1 MNMLRW
7 SISIF
12 SILIALASIPLTI
25 YTNIL
30 NSSTSLVIN
39 VNKFININ
47 DIIKQFI
54 MAGRNKLWIN
64 VEYGDIDIH
73 YNDHIVSCTENS
85 NIIIP
90 TDILGISSNNTAIIS
105 VIPSLFGMSAEK
117 SSETIAIINGTIG
130 TILGLITAIIGNLEN
145 IDGIRKLFKNKQII
159 KGNGN
164 IVNGQNGDNNI
175 NGINNTTIIK
185 IDKSESD
192 NEKEMKNEIENSTS
206 NDSKNISETNNGH
219 ICKSQDSYSEPII
232 TTTTIISNDNIFDHE
247 HKSNIIKINPIHIQ
261 LAKEDSFHLNG
272 SVQNTPKLSHN
283 DTFINKQEIT
293 GNNNTI
299 TSQNG
304 KLNVNGNNN
313 QTIYV
318 ENVNIDQ
325 TSANVQLEQN
335 VKDISKFMIDKNDTN
350 AINIVVQRENEIIEN
365 GKTKSVS
372 RFTISCI
379 PHNMD
384 EVKTLKRKQEE
395 KCNKRLN
402 RDVKCTSL
410 YLANKMKEMNSTLE
424 SLKDQIKEKEFN
436 LNNYNVHSN
445 ENMNS
450 SCKTVLSKNEEASRS
465 KEEIIHTKDYV
476 LEISSQNKSYD
487 ESIPSKDA
495 LLEMNYI
502 REHTTSPEHI
512 YSCSIFAHNEK
523 SIESFKNNEHIKN
536 KYIKK

>member
-175 NGINNTTIIK
+175 NGINNTTII
-185 IDKSESD
+185 
-192 NEKEMKNEIENSTS
+192 
-206 NDSKNISETNNGH
+206 
-219 ICKSQDSYSEPII
+219 
-232 TTTTIISNDNIFDHE
+232 SNDNIFDHE

-293 GNNNTI
+293 GNNNTV

-523 SIESFKNNEHIKN
+523 SIESLKNNEHIKN

>member
-192 NEKEMKNEIENSTS
+192 NEK
-206 NDSKNISETNNGH
+206 
-219 ICKSQDSYSEPII
+219 
-232 TTTTIISNDNIFDHE
+232 
-247 HKSNIIKINPIHIQ
+247 
-261 LAKEDSFHLNG
+261 
-272 SVQNTPKLSHN
+272 
-283 DTFINKQEIT
+283 
-293 GNNNTI
+293 
-299 TSQNG
+299 
-304 KLNVNGNNN
+304 
-313 QTIYV
+313 
-318 ENVNIDQ
+318 
-325 TSANVQLEQN
+325 
-335 VKDISKFMIDKNDTN
+335 
-350 AINIVVQRENEIIEN
+350 R
-365 GKTKSVS
+365 
-372 RFTISCI
+372 
-379 PHNMD
+379 
-384 EVKTLKRKQEE
+384 
-395 KCNKRLN
+395 
-402 RDVKCTSL
+402 
-410 YLANKMKEMNSTLE
+410 
-424 SLKDQIKEKEFN
+424 
-436 LNNYNVHSN
+436 
-445 ENMNS
+445 
-450 SCKTVLSKNEEASRS
+450 NEE
-465 KEEIIHTKDYV
+465 
-476 LEISSQNKSYD
+476 
-487 ESIPSKDA
+487 
-495 LLEMNYI
+495 
-502 REHTTSPEHI
+502 
-512 YSCSIFAHNEK
+512 
-523 SIESFKNNEHIKN
+523 
-536 KYIKK
+536 